1 MVVPR
6 YTRRVPE
13 LSVFCPLLEPF
24 EPLELFGVSDSGR
37 VAALDIPGAKPGAP
51 CGIPFGG
58 VLMFG
63 PPIPGAASREGL
75 LERGHDGQRIRGVDG
90 VELEEV
96 GHGG

>member
-6 YTRRVPE
+6 YARRVPE

-24 EPLELFGVSDSGR
+24 EPLELFGVSDFGR

-58 VLMFG
+58 VPMFG
-63 PPIPGAASREGL
+63 PPIPGPPPIPAPGPEPCCCSTVPA
-75 LERGHDGQRIRGVDG
+75 
-90 VELEEV
+90 
-96 GHGG
+96 